1 MEACR
6 RPVFRMKV
14 GRYLIVFIFVMSML
28 IIFGKRGLVDNYAM
42 KERLMALKKANQD
55 ISLENKELSKKV
67 TLLRGD
73 LQYMEM
79 LARNELGM
87 VRKGDLVYRYMK

>member
-1 MEACR
+1 
-6 RPVFRMKV
+6 MKV
-14 GRYLIVFIFVMSML
+14 GRYLIVFIFVMSIL

-42 KERLMALKKANQD
+42 KERLMALKKSNQD

-67 TLLRGD
+67 ILLRGD
-73 LQYMEM
+73 LQYIEM

-87 VRKGDLVYRYMK
+87 VRKGDLIYRYVK

>member
-1 MEACR
+1 
-6 RPVFRMKV
+6 MKV
-14 GRYLIVFIFVMSML
+14 GRYLIVFIFVMSIL

-42 KERLMALKKANQD
+42 KERLMALKKSNQD

-67 TLLRGD
+67 ILLRGD
-73 LQYMEM
+73 LQYIEM

-87 VRKGDLVYRYMK
+87 VRKGDFIYRYVK

>member
-1 MEACR
+1 
-6 RPVFRMKV
+6 MKV

-67 TLLRGD
+67 ILLRGD

-87 VRKGDLVYRYMK
+87 VRKGDLIYRYMK

>member
-1 MEACR
+1 
-6 RPVFRMKV
+6 MKV
-14 GRYLIVFIFVMSML
+14 GRYLVVFIFVMSML

-42 KERLMALKKANQD
+42 KERLMALKKGNQD

-67 TLLRGD
+67 ILLRGD
-73 LQYMEM
+73 LQYLEM

-87 VRKGDLVYRYMK
+87 VRKGDLIYRYMK

>member
-1 MEACR
+1 
-6 RPVFRMKV
+6 MKV
-14 GRYLIVFIFVMSML
+14 GRYLVVFIFVMSML

-42 KERLMALKKANQD
+42 KERLMALKKSNQD
-55 ISLENKELSKKV
+55 ISFENKELSRKV
-67 TLLRGD
+67 TLLRGN
-73 LQYMEM
+73 LQYVEM